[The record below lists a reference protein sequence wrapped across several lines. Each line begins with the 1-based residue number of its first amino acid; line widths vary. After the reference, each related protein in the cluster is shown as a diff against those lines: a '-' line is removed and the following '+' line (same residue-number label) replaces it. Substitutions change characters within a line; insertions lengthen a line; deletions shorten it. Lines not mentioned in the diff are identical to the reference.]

1 MIAYWN
7 TYHEKLLTATMQH
20 IELVGMTLTI
30 AILIASGIIMACM
43 HQERV
48 MNGLIYLTSL
58 LYSIPS
64 LALFAILIPLTGLG
78 RTTAIIVLVIYCQY
92 VLLRS
97 FSAGIQEIDPTII
110 EAAVGMGMTRNQMF
124 RKIQLPLAMS
134 SIIAGIRIAATSTI
148 GIATIA
154 ATINAGGLGTVL
166 FDGLRTFSV
175 VKLLWGTVL
184 SMLLCLF
191 VNVILYL
198 LENALRRRF
207 A

>member
-20 IELVGMTLTI
+20 IELVGTTLTI
-30 AILIASGIIMACM
+30 AILIASGIILACM

-78 RTTAIIVLVIYCQY
+78 RSTAIIVLVIYCQY

-97 FSAGIQEIDPTII
+97 FSAGIKEIDPTII

-184 SMLLCLF
+184 SMLLCLL

>member
-1 MIAYWN
+1 
-7 TYHEKLLTATMQH
+7 
-20 IELVGMTLTI
+20 
-30 AILIASGIIMACM
+30 
-43 HQERV
+43 

-78 RTTAIIVLVIYCQY
+78 RNTAIIVLVIYCQY

-97 FSAGIQEIDPTII
+97 FSAGIKEIDSTII

-184 SMLLCLF
+184 SMLLCLL

>member
-1 MIAYWN
+1 MITYWN

-20 IELVGMTLTI
+20 IELVGTTLMI
-30 AILIASGIIMACM
+30 AILIAGGVILMCM
-43 HQERV
+43 HNERV

-78 RTTAIIVLVIYCQY
+78 RNTAIIVLVIYCQS

-97 FSAGIQEIDPTII
+97 FSAGIKEIDPTII

-184 SMLLCLF
+184 SMLLCLL

>member
-1 MIAYWN
+1 
-7 TYHEKLLTATMQH
+7 
-20 IELVGMTLTI
+20 
-30 AILIASGIIMACM
+30 
-43 HQERV
+43 
-48 MNGLIYLTSL
+48 
-58 LYSIPS
+58 
-64 LALFAILIPLTGLG
+64 
-78 RTTAIIVLVIYCQY
+78 
-92 VLLRS
+92 
-97 FSAGIQEIDPTII
+97 
-110 EAAVGMGMTRNQMF
+110 
-124 RKIQLPLAMS
+124 MS

-184 SMLLCLF
+184 SMLLCLL

>member
-1 MIAYWN
+1 
-7 TYHEKLLTATMQH
+7 
-20 IELVGMTLTI
+20 
-30 AILIASGIIMACM
+30 
-43 HQERV
+43 
-48 MNGLIYLTSL
+48 
-58 LYSIPS
+58 
-64 LALFAILIPLTGLG
+64 
-78 RTTAIIVLVIYCQY
+78 
-92 VLLRS
+92 
-97 FSAGIQEIDPTII
+97 
-110 EAAVGMGMTRNQMF
+110 MF

-184 SMLLCLF
+184 SMLLCLL

>member
-1 MIAYWN
+1 M
-7 TYHEKLLTATMQH
+7 
-20 IELVGMTLTI
+20 
-30 AILIASGIIMACM
+30 CM
-43 HQERV
+43 HNERV
-48 MNGLIYLTSL
+48 MNGLIYLFSL

-78 RTTAIIVLVIYCQY
+78 RNTAIIVLVIYCQY

-97 FSAGIQEIDPTII
+97 FSAGIKEIDPTII

-184 SMLLCLF
+184 SMLLCLL
-191 VNVILYL
+191 VNVVLYF
-198 LENALRRRF
+198 LENALRRRY

>member
-1 MIAYWN
+1 
-7 TYHEKLLTATMQH
+7 
-20 IELVGMTLTI
+20 
-30 AILIASGIIMACM
+30 
-43 HQERV
+43 
-48 MNGLIYLTSL
+48 
-58 LYSIPS
+58 
-64 LALFAILIPLTGLG
+64 
-78 RTTAIIVLVIYCQY
+78 
-92 VLLRS
+92 
-97 FSAGIQEIDPTII
+97 
-110 EAAVGMGMTRNQMF
+110 MF

-184 SMLLCLF
+184 SMFLCLF
-191 VNVILYL
+191 VNVVLYL